1 MNKKI
6 NIPDNLPE
14 DLVVEILSRVPVVS
28 LLRLGAT
35 SKTWNVLIKDGRV
48 AKKHYDN
55 NAPRRPRHSLIIMLI
70 AFRVY
75 LVSVDLHQVY
85 NNKVKIISQFSLKDP
100 VYNCLK
106 EVDIRNIFHCDGLL
120 LCTTKYNRLVVW
132 NPCLG
137 ETMLIKPSR
146 FYEDSDIY
154 ALGKSSCN
162 KYKVLRINHY
172 GYYPSVPLLLECEIY
187 DFTSNSWRVVGK
199 TSSWLI
205 QEWKSCGMSVNGNTY
220 WLANPSKDTSR
231 DFLLGFDFSTER
243 FTSVS
248 LPGDHRMYD
257 YLIALS
263 VTREDQKLCM
273 LARRARRPTIG
284 DLWIATKIDSSTGA
298 ASWAKFL
305 SLELVGKPVS
315 FVSGINFLLDK
326 KDNVLVCR
334 GKPGASTYFL
344 HVVGEDNK
352 CIQMDHH
359 DPKSTCSLLVNYV
372 PSLVQINQ
380 SL

>member
-1 MNKKI
+1 MRSNKR
-6 NIPDNLPE
+6 DDLPE

-28 LLRLGAT
+28 MLRLRAT
-35 SKTWNVLIKDGRV
+35 TKTWNVLIKDGRV
-48 AKKHYDN
+48 GKKHYDN

-75 LVSVDLHQVY
+75 LVRVNLNQDY

-100 VYNCLK
+100 VYNSLK

-120 LCTTKYNRLVVW
+120 LCATKYNRLVVW
-132 NPCLG
+132 NPCSV
-137 ETMLIKPSR
+137 ETKWIKPSR
-146 FYEDSDIY
+146 FYKDSDIY

-162 KYKVLRINHY
+162 KYKVLRINQD
-172 GYYPSVPLLLECEIY
+172 GFTSRSILLECEIY
-187 DFTSNSWRVVGK
+187 DFISNSWRIVGK
-199 TSSWLI
+199 TRSWSI
-205 QEWKSCGMSVNGNTY
+205 REWKSCGISVNGNTY
-220 WLANPSKDTSR
+220 WLANSTKDDTRR

-248 LPGDHRMYD
+248 LPVDHRMY
-257 YLIALS
+257 YKLIALS

-273 LARRARRPTIG
+273 LASWSNETSIS
-284 DLWIATKIDSSTGA
+284 DVWIATKIESSTGA

-305 SLELVGKPVS
+305 SIRLVDKPFCFTIRTNVL
-315 FVSGINFLLDK
+315 VDK
-326 KDNVLVCR
+326 ENKVLVCR
-334 GKPGASTYFL
+334 GKHGVSNYFL

-352 CIQMDHH
+352 CIQVDHH